1 MPNVI
6 YDALWN
12 GQANTIDPV
21 FGPGEW
27 VHHHR
32 VHQYRGNITRTYGGI
47 TMNIDRD
54 HMNVQL
60 RTAP

>member
-1 MPNVI
+1 
-6 YDALWN
+6 
-12 GQANTIDPV
+12 
-21 FGPGEW
+21 
-27 VHHHR
+27 

-54 HMNVQL
+54 HMNVEL